1 MRKKSKRKNK
11 WIWIITIPILLFIIS
26 IINNSPK
33 WVSGPRVGLVEIH
46 APIYSSTEYV
56 RDLNYF
62 SHNDDIDAIVI
73 HLETPGGSVAASQE
87 IYQKVKTLSKKGK
100 RIFVSMGNVAASGG
114 YYIALGADT
123 IIANPGTATGSIG
136 VIMGYPVLN
145 ELMEKAGI
153 NYTTIKSGK
162 YKDSGSSFREST
174 FEDNKYFQNL
184 VDNLYEQFINV
195 VVQERSLVYD
205 DVKSIANGMVYSGE
219 QALDLGLIDLLGTLE
234 DAILIAGES
243 TGSLETPL
251 IIRPPDSKKN
261 IWEVVFGEIHSNAP
275 LNWIYPKPEYRLMY

>member
-1 MRKKSKRKNK
+1 MKKKRKQNKK

-26 IINNSPK
+26 IINNSSK
-33 WVSGPRVGLVEIH
+33 WVTGPRVGLVEIH
-46 APIYSSTEYV
+46 TPIYSSTEFV

-62 SHNDDIDAIVI
+62 SKDENIDAIVI

-87 IYQKVKTLSKKGK
+87 IYQKVKTLSKEGK

-145 ELMEKAGI
+145 ELMDKAGI
-153 NYTTIKSGK
+153 NYTTIKSGI
-162 YKDSGSSFREST
+162 YKDSGSSFRKGT
-174 FEDNKYFQNL
+174 VEDNKYFQNL
-184 VDNLYEQFINV
+184 VDNLYEQFIDV
-195 VVQERSLVYD
+195 VVQERSLIYD

-219 QALDLGLIDLLGTLE
+219 QALNLGLIDLLGTLE
-234 DAILIAGES
+234 DAIMIAGKS
-243 TGSLETPL
+243 TGSIETPL
-251 IIRPPDSKKN
+251 IIRPPEPKKN
-261 IWEVVFGEIHSNAP
+261 ILDVIFGKIQSNAP